1 MAAKTRMKTAG
12 TLRVDAAAVGK
23 ELQDTLVELIDLSL
37 RGKQAHW
44 NIVGSHFRSLH
55 LQLDEVIDAVRLAAD
70 EVAERAVA
78 IGYAP
83 DGRPGTVAK
92 ASGLAEFPAGQVSV
106 SEVVDLF
113 TQALE
118 TVCANVRTRI
128 ETLEEPDLVSQD
140 LLIGHLATLEKYHW
154 MFAVQQAKN

>member
-1 MAAKTRMKTAG
+1 MAKMKTAG
-12 TLRVDAAAVGK
+12 TLRVDAAAVGT
-23 ELQDTLVELIDLSL
+23 ELQDTLVELVDLSL

-70 EVAERAVA
+70 DVAERAVA
-78 IGYAP
+78 VGYSP
-83 DGRPGTVAK
+83 DGRPGTVS

-106 SEVVDLF
+106 SEVIDLF
-113 TQALE
+113 TDVLE
-118 TVCANVRTRI
+118 MVCANIRTRI
-128 ETLEEPDLVSQD
+128 ERLEELDLVSQD

-154 MFAVQQAKN
+154 MFAVQQAKNG